1 MWDAAQY
8 LRYGDQRSRPF
19 IDLMTRVGAREPGSV
34 IDLGCGPG
42 NLTALL
48 AARWPGA
55 EVAGVDS
62 SPEMIAAA
70 QAAVPA
76 LSFEL
81 GDARSWTASR
91 APDVITCNAV
101 LQWIP
106 GHHDLVAS
114 WAGMLAPDGWLAFQ
128 LPGDFGG
135 PIHAVIHA
143 MAGEPRW
150 RALLADAEL
159 NRQAGDP
166 GDYVELLAR
175 PGYDIDAWETTYQH
189 ILPGDNP
196 ALEWARGTTLRP
208 VLAVLDQEQ
217 ASDFL
222 AEYAE
227 RVRGAY
233 RRGQFGTL
241 FPFRRVFAVVH
252 RYGALSGYGALSR
265 VRVLRRVRGG
275 AYPGT
280 GAWPGYGAMARYKPY
295 PGTVPYPRLGL
306 TQHQAISSVFQLI
319 Y

>member
-8 LRYGDQRSRPF
+8 LRYGDERARPF
-19 IDLMTRVGAREPGSV
+19 IDLLARIGAQEPGFV
-34 IDLGCGPG
+34 ADLGCGPG

-48 AARWPGA
+48 EHCWPGA
-55 EVAGVDS
+55 EVIGVDN

-70 QAAVPA
+70 QAAVPT
-76 LSFEL
+76 LRFDL
-81 GDARSWTASR
+81 GDVRSWTPER

-106 GHHDLVAS
+106 DHHDLVVS

-128 LPGDFGG
+128 LPGNFDSA
-135 PIHAVIHA
+135 IHDVVRQ

-166 GDYVELLAR
+166 GDYVDLLAR
-175 PGYDIDAWETTYQH
+175 PGYSVDAWETTYQH
-189 ILPGDNP
+189 LLPGDNP
-196 ALEWARGTTLRP
+196 AMDWARGTTLRP
-208 VLAVLDQEQ
+208 VLAVLDEEQ
-217 ASDFL
+217 AGDFV
-222 AEYAE
+222 AEYAQ

-233 RRGQFGTL
+233 RRCELGTI

-252 RYGALSGYGALSR
+252 R
-265 VRVLRRVRGG
+265 
-275 AYPGT
+275 
-280 GAWPGYGAMARYKPY
+280 
-295 PGTVPYPRLGL
+295 
-306 TQHQAISSVFQLI
+306 HQALFRLFQLL